1 MHPSHIVSK
10 SFFFSTYACHDSV
23 PDKHNVTIVGH
34 TSYAVLEINSK
45 DAEEESSVECRE
57 VASEETQ
64 TGAFH
69 EWSRM

>member
-1 MHPSHIVSK
+1 
-10 SFFFSTYACHDSV
+10 V

-45 DAEEESSVECRE
+45 DADEDSSVECRE

-64 TGAFH
+64 TNAFH